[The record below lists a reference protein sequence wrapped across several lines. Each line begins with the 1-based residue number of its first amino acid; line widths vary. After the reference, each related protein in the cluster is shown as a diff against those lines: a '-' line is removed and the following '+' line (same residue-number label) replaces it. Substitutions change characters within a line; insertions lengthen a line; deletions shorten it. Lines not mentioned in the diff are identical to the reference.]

1 MCVGLSS
8 WYTRGEI
15 ARRVTCLYVALCIA
29 MASSGLIAA
38 GVFNNL
44 HGSMGLSGWQWL
56 FIIESTTG
64 AFFALIGPFFI
75 PDFPGSTTGAGVY
88 WLSEDLRKV
97 AAARLAADRVSEPEA
112 SHSVWYGLRLALT
125 DIKTWGFVS
134 SVDGRFPLM
143 PTLTTFQIA
152 LNISISCAFGFN
164 NFYPTIVRA
173 LNMGSTTMT
182 TLLTAPPYFMTAFTA
197 MFVAWNSDRLKERGW
212 HITGPMIVTVV
223 GYIISVASLSPA
235 ARYTASFLY
244 IGGSF
249 SANPLVITWAVSTLG
264 RTPEKRAAGTAVVN
278 VMGFIGNLVTPFFF
292 PQSHEPRYLM
302 AMLLMM
308 AWSCVTVGCALFLK
322 WLLRRGNRELKELAE
337 REGKVFVPY
346 TT

>member
-1 MCVGLSS
+1 
-8 WYTRGEI
+8 
-15 ARRVTCLYVALCIA
+15 
-29 MASSGLIAA
+29 
-38 GVFNNL
+38 
-44 HGSMGLSGWQWL
+44 
-56 FIIESTTG
+56 
-64 AFFALIGPFFI
+64 
-75 PDFPGSTTGAGVY
+75 
-88 WLSEDLRKV
+88 
-97 AAARLAADRVSEPEA
+97 
-112 SHSVWYGLRLALT
+112 
-125 DIKTWGFVS
+125 
-134 SVDGRFPLM
+134 
-143 PTLTTFQIA
+143 
-152 LNISISCAFGFN
+152 
-164 NFYPTIVRA
+164 
-173 LNMGSTTMT
+173 MGSTTLT

-249 SANPLVITWAVSTLG
+249 SANPLVITWAVSTLV

-308 AWSCVTVGCALFLK
+308 AWSCVTGGCALFLK
-322 WLLRRGNRELKELAE
+322 YLLRRGNRELKELAE